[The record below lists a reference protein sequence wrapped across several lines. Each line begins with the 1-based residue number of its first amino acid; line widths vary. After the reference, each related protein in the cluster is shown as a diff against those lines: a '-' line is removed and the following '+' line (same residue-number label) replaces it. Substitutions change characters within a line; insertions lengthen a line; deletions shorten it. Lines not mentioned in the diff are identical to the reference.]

1 MSIESGYFT
10 CETNNGG
17 QLHVFES
24 ASSGIEAKQRRTG
37 GTEERGF
44 MRIEKGNANELKTMW
59 IKEEEDQILKKI
71 REKKQRFSEIIN
83 KSCMYIVCI
92 HTLFLT

>member
-1 MSIESGYFT
+1 MDI
-10 CETNNGG
+10 
-17 QLHVFES
+17 LL
-24 ASSGIEAKQRRTG
+24 AKQIMGDSYMFSRVQAVELRLSREG
-37 GTEERGF
+37 LVVL
-44 MRIEKGNANELKTMW
+44 RIEKGNANELKTMW